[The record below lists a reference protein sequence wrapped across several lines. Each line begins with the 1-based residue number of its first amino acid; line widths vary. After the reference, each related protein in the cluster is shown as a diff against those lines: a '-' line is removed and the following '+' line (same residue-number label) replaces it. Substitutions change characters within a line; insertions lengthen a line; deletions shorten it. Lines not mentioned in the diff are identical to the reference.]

1 MLELDCH
8 LTLDG
13 QVVVSH
19 DNCLLRICGCEML
32 ISQTDY
38 KDLPSL
44 KPELPLDFNP
54 NVIVGSPDRHI
65 PLLEEVFQTFPNMPI
80 NIDIKVN
87 DGNLIEKVSALIK
100 KYNREEITV
109 WGNKQQAISTKC
121 YKCNPNIPLIFSL
134 RRVLILLALYYSG
147 LLPFVPLRETFLE
160 IVMPSII
167 LDETKSLVELSRKKR
182 LFIRFCDILL
192 MRPSLF
198 KHLEKRGIQLMVKL
212 IFSLQ
217 TLNNYL
223 FPSSPFLSPSLSL
236 CFCLS
241 SPHFPS
247 AFVSPLP
254 FPSFCLSSPVFPL
267 LLSLSPT
274 FPLLLSPL
282 HLTFLCFVS
291 PLRTFPLLLSLLSA
305 LSLCFCLSSPHFP
318 SAFVSPLRTFP
329 LLCLS
334 SSLSLCCFVSPLLFF
349 PLLFVSSLFFLCFC
363 LSSLKIHS
371 AFVSPLHSF
380 PLLLSLLSRCF
391 PSAFVSPLQIIFPSA
406 FFPLIFSLCFYFPLS
421 A

>member
-1 MLELDCH
+1 MVIMAIVGGYVLTSLLLLKYPGLLHKKKNVKFCARHISHRGGAGENLENTMTAFKHACHLGTQMLELDCH

-54 NVIVGSPDRHI
+54 NVIVGSADRHI

-167 LDETKSLVELSRKKR
+167 LDETKSLVDLSRKKR
-182 LFIRFCDILL
+182 LFIKFCDILL

-198 KHLEKRGIQLMVKL
+198 KHLEKRGIQVYLWVL
-212 IFSLQ
+212 NDEEEFARGFSLGA
-217 TLNNYL
+217 TGIMTDYPTKLL
-223 FPSSPFLSPSLSL
+223 EFLQKNPQY
-236 CFCLS
+236 
-241 SPHFPS
+241 
-247 AFVSPLP
+247 
-254 FPSFCLSSPVFPL
+254 
-267 LLSLSPT
+267 
-274 FPLLLSPL
+274 
-282 HLTFLCFVS
+282 
-291 PLRTFPLLLSLLSA
+291 RN
-305 LSLCFCLSSPHFP
+305 
-318 SAFVSPLRTFP
+318 R
-329 LLCLS
+329 
-334 SSLSLCCFVSPLLFF
+334 
-349 PLLFVSSLFFLCFC
+349 
-363 LSSLKIHS
+363 
-371 AFVSPLHSF
+371 
-380 PLLLSLLSRCF
+380 
-391 PSAFVSPLQIIFPSA
+391 
-406 FFPLIFSLCFYFPLS
+406 
-421 A
+421 